1 MTALFHEATAARSV
15 PAGSET
21 TRPALAGL
29 VLGAVPRLEPDV
41 VAAWRP
47 RADAL
52 SQRISLRIQSEVAAF
67 GHPSM
72 HALIQQAITAS
83 VDLFVDALAGAP
95 VRGHA
100 VAGIFRWIGRAEAE
114 ADHDL
119 DAVRAAHH
127 IATHESWTELR
138 SAGADLG
145 LAPETI
151 GQLADALLGYQ
162 EHLLQHAIHGFAQAL
177 PHRPSQTAVARARLL
192 GALLRGDDPA
202 QVGVLAEAAGWTAP
216 DSIAV
221 ISTAS
226 SRLGGRTAVHHTA
239 TLVGTHGHRVV
250 VIAPAAMAETVARD
264 LATEAEAP
272 VAVSWGVAA
281 DEVHHAGR
289 WSARLLRLASH
300 GLVPTPEHGVLRC
313 ADHRAELCLHA
324 DPILRRCTDL
334 EVLAPLVNETPK
346 RRAVLA
352 ETMLLWLQT
361 RESAP
366 AIAARLEVHEQTV
379 RHRLRRLR
387 KLFGPRLS
395 DPTQTVDLLTA
406 LESATPRWRHEHD

>member
-1 MTALFHEATAARSV
+1 MTALFHEAAPARPG
-15 PAGSET
+15 PAG
-21 TRPALAGL
+21 P
-29 VLGAVPRLEPDV
+29 VLGTVPRLEPEI

-52 SQRISLRIQSEVAAF
+52 SHRISLRIQQEVAAF
-67 GHPSM
+67 EHPSM
-72 HALIQQAITAS
+72 HALIQQAISAS

-114 ADHDL
+114 AGHDL

-127 IATHESWTELR
+127 IATHESWAELR
-138 SAGADLG
+138 SAGAELG
-145 LAPETI
+145 LTPATI

-162 EHLLQHAIHGFAQAL
+162 EHLLQHALHGFAQAL
-177 PHRPSQTAVARARLL
+177 PHRPSQTVVARARLL
-192 GALLRGDDPA
+192 GALLRGDDPTRT
-202 QVGVLAEAAGWTAP
+202 QVLAEAAGWTAP
-216 DSIAV
+216 ESVVV

-226 SRLGGRTAVHHTA
+226 ACLDGRTAVHHA
-239 TLVGTHGHRVV
+239 AALVGTHGRRVV
-250 VIAPAAMAETVARD
+250 VVAPAELAAAIARD
-264 LATEAEAP
+264 LAAEAQAP
-272 VAVSWGVAA
+272 VAVSWGVTAA
-281 DEVHHAGR
+281 EVHHAGR
-289 WSARLLRLASH
+289 WSARLLRLAAH
-300 GLVPTPEHGVLRC
+300 GLVPTPADGVLHC

-324 DPILRRCTDL
+324 DPILREHTDL
-334 EVLAPLVNETPK
+334 AVLAPLVGETPK

-366 AIAARLEVHEQTV
+366 AIAARLKVHEQTV

-387 KLFGPRLS
+387 ELFGPRLS
-395 DPTQTVDLLTA
+395 DPSQTVDLLTA
-406 LESATPRWRHEHD
+406 LESATPRWRDQHE